1 MSPFWLRRWEKNGK
15 RNGLLRSNKI
25 NQHGSPPLVR
35 TFSPTIQGNSEH
47 NMSTKLQPGRDPW
60 PPAAP
65 LSPWKIPPSLHSL
78 DKAMVMSGG
87 ELWWRRPKQVEKPQN

>member
-1 MSPFWLRRWEKNGK
+1 
-15 RNGLLRSNKI
+15 
-25 NQHGSPPLVR
+25 
-35 TFSPTIQGNSEH
+35 
-47 NMSTKLQPGRDPW
+47 MSTKLQPGRDPW